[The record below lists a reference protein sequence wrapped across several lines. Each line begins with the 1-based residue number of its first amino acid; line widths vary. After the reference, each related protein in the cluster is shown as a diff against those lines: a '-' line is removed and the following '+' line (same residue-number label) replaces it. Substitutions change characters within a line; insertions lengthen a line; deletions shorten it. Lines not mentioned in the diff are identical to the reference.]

1 MAVDPVCRIHV
12 DENEAELTGQFTA
25 QYGGGMFYFC
35 SQECQDKFEQTPEQY
50 AKKTAGFV
58 SSVIV

>member
-25 QYGGGMFYFC
+25 QYGGQMFYFC
-35 SQECQDKFEQTPEQY
+35 SQDCQDKFQQTPEQY
-50 AKKTAGFV
+50 AKKTA
-58 SSVIV
+58 